1 MKILKINKII
11 MKNFYSTK
19 TIEEYSKVLDIEF
32 IKINK
37 NEILQFKT
45 KVKKHENYSNKLRA
59 FFYISVASQM
69 DLAWHS
75 SRDYKIEIFCC
86 FYYCHY
92 YRISVSHVDSQE

>member
-1 MKILKINKII
+1 
-11 MKNFYSTK
+11 MKNLYSTK
-19 TIEEYSKVLDIEF
+19 TIEQYSKALDTEF
-32 IKINK
+32 IQINK

-59 FFYISVASQM
+59 LFYISVASQM

-86 FYYCHY
+86 FHFCHY